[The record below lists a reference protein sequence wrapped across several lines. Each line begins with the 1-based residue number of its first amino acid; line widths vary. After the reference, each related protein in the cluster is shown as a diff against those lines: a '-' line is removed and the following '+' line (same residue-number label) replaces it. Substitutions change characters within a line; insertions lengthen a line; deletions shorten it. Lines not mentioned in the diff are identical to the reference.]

1 MPGYQ
6 GHNTGNYLMED
17 GLGRIGNNHI
27 HIHEVPW
34 KGQKLYACHGFRVTE
49 VPGDEYGTGDPN
61 VCVEMERDP
70 KLLRG
75 DLQAWRTQK
84 GIPRSP

>member
-1 MPGYQ
+1 
-6 GHNTGNYLMED
+6 MEK

-27 HIHEVPW
+27 CIHDVPRN
-34 KGQKLYACHGFRVTE
+34 GQKLYRRHGFRVTE

-61 VCVEMERDP
+61 VCVEMKRDP
-70 KLLRG
+70 ELLEG
-75 DLQAWRTQK
+75 DLQAWRTRK